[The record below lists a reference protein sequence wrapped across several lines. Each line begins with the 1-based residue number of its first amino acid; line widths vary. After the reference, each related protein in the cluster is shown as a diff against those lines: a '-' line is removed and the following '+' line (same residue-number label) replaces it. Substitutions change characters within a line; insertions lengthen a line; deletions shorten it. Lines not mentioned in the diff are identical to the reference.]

1 MKAADAVAPV
11 ADHDAGRSP
20 PAAAAPPAAPAVSHP
35 ARRWLAVSIRWRLGL
50 ALALALLPVLLLSG
64 FQSWLDFDRESH
76 AQRDMLAAAAERS
89 AATARARIEAA
100 DVLLETLAPGSVGF
114 QCAQRLAEVRGRIPG
129 YANLIRFDSIG
140 RVACAA
146 ATAPADPTR
155 RDRPWFHSLAGGQP
169 VVVASDPG
177 VGYADEPS
185 VLAAVRAENASGGF
199 DGALVAVITLA
210 SLRPETAD
218 RSLPEGSE
226 VALTDSQGRYLSAT
240 TPAAFPPGLG
250 TGHLT
255 GAGHA
260 SLWFGH
266 DRQGSD
272 RVFSAAPLVGN
283 DVYVIL
289 SAPSQGLVTWAWINP
304 LTSLALPLIAFTLSL
319 GAVWIVAER
328 QIIRWIAYL
337 QRIAAIYGRG
347 RFSIHPLKAEAAPPE
362 IRDLAQTLDEM
373 AQAIS
378 VRDAALRDNLAQKDD
393 LMREIHHR
401 VKNNLQVISS
411 LLNMQQRSLTDP
423 AARVAMSDTRM
434 RIAAL
439 ALIYRSLYQGADLKR
454 VDLREF
460 LDELLAQVL
469 AGDTV
474 PASPIRTELSIDPL
488 VIDPDRLAPLALF
501 AVEAIS
507 NARKHGVGQHG
518 GELSVVFRVRG
529 EQAELAISDT
539 GAGVQQPAAPVIGQG
554 VGRTLM
560 TAFARQL
567 RGEVDFT
574 PNDRGGL
581 TTRLLF
587 PTPSLEPA

>member
-1 MKAADAVAPV
+1 LKPADADAAVAASGAGASWRSARIDPRV
-11 ADHDAGRSP
+11 GEADTERLPRGGST
-20 PAAAAPPAAPAVSHP
+20 
-35 ARRWLAVSIRWRLGL
+35 SIRVRLGL
-50 ALALALLPVLLLSG
+50 ALAVALLPVLILSA
-64 FQSWLDFDRESH
+64 FQSVLDFQREAH

-129 YANLIRFDSIG
+129 YANLIRFDTIG

-146 ATAPADPTR
+146 ATAPADPAR
-155 RDRPWFHSLAGGQP
+155 RDRPWFRELSQGQP

-177 VGYADEPS
+177 VGYANEPA
-185 VLAAVRAENASGGF
+185 VLAAVRAENDSGGF
-199 DGALVAVITLA
+199 DGALVAVITLS

-218 RSLPEGSE
+218 RSLPAGSE
-226 VALTDSQGRYLSAT
+226 VALTDAQGRVLSAT
-240 TPAAFPPGLG
+240 TATAFPDSL
-250 TGHLT
+250 
-255 GAGHA
+255 AGRLPKA
-260 SLWFGH
+260 GRTLLWFGH
-266 DRQGSD
+266 DRSGGQ
-272 RVFSAAPLVGN
+272 RVFSSAPLVGD
-283 DVYVIL
+283 DVYVVL

-304 LTSLALPLIAFTLSL
+304 LTALALPLVAFTLSL
-319 GAVWIVAER
+319 AAVWIVAER

-362 IRDLAQTLDEM
+362 IRDLAQTLDQM
-373 AQAIS
+373 AQTIS
-378 VRDAALRDNLAQKDD
+378 ARDAALRDSLAQKDD

-411 LLNMQQRSLTDP
+411 LLNMQQRSLSDP

-469 AGDTV
+469 SGDTAAV
-474 PASPIRTELSIDPL
+474 APIRTELSIDPL

-518 GELSVVFRVRG
+518 GELAVVFRVRG
-529 EQAELAISDT
+529 EQAELCISDA
-539 GAGVQQPAAPVIGQG
+539 GAGEGAAVAVVGQG

-574 PNDRGGL
+574 PNEQGGL

-587 PTPSLEPA
+587 PTPSLDPA

>member
-1 MKAADAVAPV
+1 MKPADADAAVAASGAGASWRSARIDPRV
-11 ADHDAGRSP
+11 GEADTERLPRGGST
-20 PAAAAPPAAPAVSHP
+20 
-35 ARRWLAVSIRWRLGL
+35 SIRVRLGL
-50 ALALALLPVLLLSG
+50 ALAVALLPVLILSA
-64 FQSWLDFDRESH
+64 FQSVLDFQREAH

-129 YANLIRFDSIG
+129 YANLIRFDTIG

-146 ATAPADPTR
+146 ATAPADPAR
-155 RDRPWFHSLAGGQP
+155 RDRPWFRELSQGQP

-177 VGYADEPS
+177 VGYANEPA
-185 VLAAVRAENASGGF
+185 VLAAVRAENDSGGF
-199 DGALVAVITLA
+199 DGALVAVITLS

-218 RSLPEGSE
+218 RSLPAGSE
-226 VALTDSQGRYLSAT
+226 VALTDAQGRVLSAT
-240 TPAAFPPGLG
+240 TATAFPDSL
-250 TGHLT
+250 
-255 GAGHA
+255 AGRLPKA
-260 SLWFGH
+260 GRTLLWFGH
-266 DRQGSD
+266 DRSGGQ
-272 RVFSAAPLVGN
+272 RVFSSAPLVGD
-283 DVYVIL
+283 DVYVVL

-304 LTSLALPLIAFTLSL
+304 LTALALPLVAFTLSL
-319 GAVWIVAER
+319 AAVWIVAER

-362 IRDLAQTLDEM
+362 IRDLAQTLDQM
-373 AQAIS
+373 AQTIS
-378 VRDAALRDNLAQKDD
+378 ARDAALRDSLAQKDD

-411 LLNMQQRSLTDP
+411 LLNMQQRSLSDP

-469 AGDTV
+469 SGDTAAV
-474 PASPIRTELSIDPL
+474 APIRTELSIDPL

-518 GELSVVFRVRG
+518 GELAVVFRVRG
-529 EQAELAISDT
+529 EQAELCISDA
-539 GAGVQQPAAPVIGQG
+539 GAGEGAAVAVVGQG

-574 PNDRGGL
+574 PNEQGGL

-587 PTPSLEPA
+587 PTPSLDPA